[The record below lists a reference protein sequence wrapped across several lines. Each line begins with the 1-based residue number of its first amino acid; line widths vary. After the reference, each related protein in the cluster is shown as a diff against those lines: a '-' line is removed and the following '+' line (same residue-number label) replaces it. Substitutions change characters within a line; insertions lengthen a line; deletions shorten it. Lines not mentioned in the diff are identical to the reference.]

1 MIIQNVQFCQSL
13 TSSQRVDAIKRKKR
27 VNYILIAMVL
37 AFILCWLPLT
47 AVNLAKDFKQ
57 EPNFMRFQPYLWPL
71 IAHVIAMSTVVWN
84 PLLFFWL
91 TRKQKRAHLG
101 GILHTSEII
110 TSLASRVHS
119 LRSTSG
125 ESTHENR
132 IKRRQTNEYAKSASP
147 LANGATNN
155 NNNNSS
161 TSAVNR
167 PLIVSSIRNGH
178 SKHRLQ
184 KANSIHTNML

>member
-1 MIIQNVQFCQSL
+1 M
-13 TSSQRVDAIKRKKR
+13 RV
-27 VNYILIAMVL
+27 
-37 AFILCWLPLT
+37 
-47 AVNLAKDFKQ
+47 
-57 EPNFMRFQPYLWPL
+57 QPYLWPL

-91 TRKQKRAHLG
+91 TRKQKRSHLG

-125 ESTHENR
+125 ESTKRYYLASDHKNSIFFR
-132 IKRRQTNEYAKSASP
+132 IQRRKTNHGPHGNSGALSSSHSP
-147 LANGATNN
+147 A
-155 NNNNSS
+155 

-167 PLIVSSIRNGH
+167 PLIVSNARNGH
-178 SKHRLQ
+178 SKHVLQ